1 MTKRI
6 FMLALLLLPLLT
18 TFAAQ
23 HATAQKTI
31 SSALPSGYWSLEKT
45 QPIIDKMQTT
55 RLAPDLSNLT
65 ANERRAVEK
74 LNEVGYIFQ
83 NLYENQRVP
92 NAATARRALEQL
104 DKRNPSAATKNL
116 LTLYRLNQSPIA
128 TTLDNKREA
137 FLPNVETP
145 AGGGMYPAD
154 ATKEELDAFL
164 AANPNKRDEI
174 LGQRT
179 VVRRLTAAN
188 LQRDLAK
195 LKQFP
200 VLDALHPNL
209 KNDLQSSLK
218 KPNAKSFYAVP
229 YSVAYADELIYAH
242 KLLNEAAD
250 IVQTDDE
257 EFAGYLR
264 NRSRD
269 LLTNDYESGDA
280 VWVTARFKNLN
291 GQMGSYETYDDAL
304 YGVKTY
310 FSFNVLKT
318 RQTETTNLRKA
329 LTGLQALENS
339 LPYANHKR
347 IKEDISVGVYDV
359 VSDFAQSRGGNT
371 ATILP
376 NEATYARRYGR
387 TIMIRAN
394 ILQNPEIFN
403 ANLKSFQVAV
413 PVQNANDLTPD
424 GSFYYTLWHEIGHY
438 LGVDRTKDNR
448 DLHDALQE
456 NADVYE
462 EMKADLVSL
471 FLAEA
476 LQKSGYYT
484 KEQMR
489 SVYAAGVR
497 RVLQNNK
504 PRRSQ
509 PYNTMQLMQWN
520 FYMENGLLEFD
531 RSSQRL
537 KINYD
542 KYHDT
547 VEKLLTKVFE
557 IQSNGDKQ
565 ASDKFIDQYTN
576 WDENLHGAIAKNLR
590 DSQQYRFRLF
600 KYAALG
606 E

>member
-6 FMLALLLLPLLT
+6 FMLALLLT

-65 ANERRAVEK
+65 ANERRAVAK

-164 AANPNKRDEI
+164 DANPNERDEI

-209 KNDLQSSLK
+209 KNDLQNSLK

-229 YSVAYADELIYAH
+229 YSVAYADELIKAH
-242 KLLNEAAD
+242 ALLNEAAD
-250 IVQTDDE
+250 IVQTADE

-531 RSSQRL
+531 RSSRRL

-557 IQSNGDKQ
+557 IQSNGDKA